1 MEPLQKRLEKMIYGG
16 QWNARVELMISEL
29 KNDAGIYGA
38 YAMCTKHKKV
48 KGN

>member
-1 MEPLQKRLEKMIYGG
+1 MEPLQQRLAKMIYGG

-38 YAMCTKHKKV
+38 YAMAKEYLK
-48 KGN
+48 